1 MITQMNKRLISLS
14 FSLRSSVQLHRPPLY
29 HSISLLFYSSSN
41 PKRSNSKSKPKVAV
55 AEYLINQHQFSPEAA
70 LKASSAIAFL
80 HSTAESDSVLSFLK
94 ESGFSKTHLE
104 EVVKRV
110 PRILRANLDTA
121 IKPKIKILQDSGFS
135 DSDIADLISSDP
147 WILRRS
153 ADKGLGPAILVLKN
167 ILGSNAGVL
176 RVLKLSA
183 WYLKYDLEKTLMPN
197 IEVLKSLGISS
208 SQIVKY
214 IFLFPRFFLHKQDS
228 IMGFVK
234 RVDEMGFDR
243 KSRMFLYAIRIMSS
257 MTLETWE
264 LKVKL
269 FQSLGFSEND
279 ILVVFRRAP
288 QVFATSEKK
297 IKEAIGMLLSSGK
310 VDISFLVSH
319 PELLICSVE
328 HRLKPRLQVIEN
340 LEKRN
345 LLGKIPNLSTICK
358 YTEQKFAEKFVIPY
372 ANELDQ

>member
-1 MITQMNKRLISLS
+1 MCTSAYNELPRAQIGFLLGKAVSPKPIWRKWLKGSRGFFVPILT
-14 FSLRSSVQLHRPPLY
+14 RP
-29 HSISLLFYSSSN
+29 SN
-41 PKRSNSKSKPKVAV
+41 PKSR
-55 AEYLINQHQFSPEAA
+55 FC
-70 LKASSAIAFL
+70 
-80 HSTAESDSVLSFLK
+80 
-94 ESGFSKTHLE
+94 KT
-104 EVVKRV
+104 
-110 PRILRANLDTA
+110 
-121 IKPKIKILQDSGFS
+121 GFS

-176 RVLKLSA
+176 KVLKLSA
-183 WYLKYDLEKTLMPN
+183 WYLKYDLDKTLMPN
-197 IEVLKSLGISS
+197 VEVLKSLGISS

-214 IFLFPRFFLHKQDS
+214 IFLFPRFFLHKQES
-228 IMGFVK
+228 IKGFVK

-243 KSRMFLYAIRIMSS
+243 KSKMFLYAIRIMSS

-279 ILVVFRRAP
+279 ILVAFRRAP
-288 QVFATSEKK
+288 QMFATSEKK
-297 IKEAIGMLLSSGK
+297 IEEAIETLLSSGK

-358 YTEQKFAEKFVIPY
+358 YTEQKFAEKFVVPY

>member
-1 MITQMNKRLISLS
+1 MITQMNKRLILLS

-41 PKRSNSKSKPKVAV
+41 LKRSNSKSKPKVAV
-55 AEYLINQHQFSPEAA
+55 AEYLINRHQFSPEAA
-70 LKASSAIAFL
+70 LKASSPIAFL
-80 HSTAESDSVLSFLK
+80 RRSR
-94 ESGFSKTHLE
+94 GFFVPILTRPSNPKSRFCKT
-104 EVVKRV
+104 
-110 PRILRANLDTA
+110 
-121 IKPKIKILQDSGFS
+121 GFS

-176 RVLKLSA
+176 KVLKLSA
-183 WYLKYDLEKTLMPN
+183 WYLKYDLDKTLMPN
-197 IEVLKSLGISS
+197 VEVLKSLGISS

-214 IFLFPRFFLHKQDS
+214 IFLFPRFFLHKQES
-228 IMGFVK
+228 IKGFVK

-243 KSRMFLYAIRIMSS
+243 KSKMFLYAIRIMSS

-279 ILVVFRRAP
+279 ILVAFRRAP
-288 QVFATSEKK
+288 QMFATSEKK
-297 IKEAIGMLLSSGK
+297 IEEAIETLLSSGK

-358 YTEQKFAEKFVIPY
+358 YTEQKFAEKFVVPY

>member
-1 MITQMNKRLISLS
+1 MNKRLILLS

-55 AEYLINQHQFSPEAA
+55 AEYLINRHQFSPEAA
-70 LKASSAIAFL
+70 LKASSPIAFL
-80 HSTAESDSVLSFLK
+80 RSTAESDSVLSFLK

-110 PRILRANLDTA
+110 PWILRANLDTA
-121 IKPKIKILQDSGFS
+121 IKPKIKVLQDSGFS

-167 ILGSNAGVL
+167 ILSSNAGVL
-176 RVLKLSA
+176 KVLKLSA
-183 WYLKYDLEKTLMPN
+183 WRALRVLLK
-197 IEVLKSLGISS
+197 G
-208 SQIVKY
+208 
-214 IFLFPRFFLHKQDS
+214 
-228 IMGFVK
+228 
-234 RVDEMGFDR
+234 VDEMGFDR
-243 KSRMFLYAIRIMSS
+243 KSKMFLYAIRIMSS

-279 ILVVFRRAP
+279 ILVAFRRAP

-297 IKEAIGMLLSSGK
+297 IKEAIETLLGSGK

-358 YTEQKFAEKFVIPY
+358 YTEQKFAEEFVVAY